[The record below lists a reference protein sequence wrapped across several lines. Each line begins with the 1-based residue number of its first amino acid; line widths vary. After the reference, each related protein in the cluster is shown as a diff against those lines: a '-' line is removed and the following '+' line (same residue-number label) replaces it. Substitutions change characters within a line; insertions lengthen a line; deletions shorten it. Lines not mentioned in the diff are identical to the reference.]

1 MLLREYQISTYVF
14 FLKLEKIIQ
23 FRMQIEGQKEEEYS
37 EGLEKVVQRS
47 LLLQI
52 GRKFTEATKTFT
64 KDKIIFVKQNID
76 YLTGNKIHLTL
87 ILYCTTFRSL
97 GKCCSEFSFL
107 SRGRSVEWKALINY
121 FKVNNPYSSIH
132 LVPYRRS

>member
-14 FLKLEKIIQ
+14 FLKLEKIMQ
-23 FRMQIEGQKEEEYS
+23 FRMQIEGQKEEKYS
-37 EGLEKVVQRS
+37 EGLEKVVQEVYGYKS
-47 LLLQI
+47 VTNLLKLLKLI
-52 GRKFTEATKTFT
+52 T